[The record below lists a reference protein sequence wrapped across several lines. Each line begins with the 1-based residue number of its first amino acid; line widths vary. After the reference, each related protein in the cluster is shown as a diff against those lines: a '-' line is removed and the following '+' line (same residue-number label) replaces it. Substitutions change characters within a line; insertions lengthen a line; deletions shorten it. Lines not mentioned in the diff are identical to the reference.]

1 LIIWKKEPECDY
13 NLAVVMELLFLLVVV
28 KEKIFII
35 QWNIGI

>member
-1 LIIWKKEPECDY
+1 MWKKEPECDY
-13 NLAVVMELLFLLVVV
+13 NLAVMELLFLLVVV